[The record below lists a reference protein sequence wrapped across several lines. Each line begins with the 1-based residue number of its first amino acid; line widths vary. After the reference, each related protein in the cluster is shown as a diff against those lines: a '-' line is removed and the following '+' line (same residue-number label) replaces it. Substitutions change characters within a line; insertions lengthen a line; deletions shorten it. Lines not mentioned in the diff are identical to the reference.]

1 MKIALLLTT
10 ISLAS
15 CASQKPPVKYDKTI
29 LLVVKSQP
37 SLTGLLIE
45 TAKLIIP

>member
-1 MKIALLLTT
+1 MKLAIILTL
-10 ISLAS
+10 SLAS
-15 CASQKPPVKYDKTI
+15 CASTPKPQPKYDKTI

-45 TAKLIIP
+45 TVKLIIP